1 MYAANHQ
8 KSCLYTPRATRNKHT
23 FTHTQIKEKIYD
35 IMDDEW
41 AMAQSSKTPGMF
53 CIRVEECVS
62 MRQFPVG
69 NIKAELIITK

>member
-1 MYAANHQ
+1 
-8 KSCLYTPRATRNKHT
+8 
-23 FTHTQIKEKIYD
+23 
-35 IMDDEW
+35 MDDEW

>member
-1 MYAANHQ
+1 
-8 KSCLYTPRATRNKHT
+8 
-23 FTHTQIKEKIYD
+23 
-35 IMDDEW
+35 MDDEW

-69 NIKAELIITK
+69 NIKAESPP